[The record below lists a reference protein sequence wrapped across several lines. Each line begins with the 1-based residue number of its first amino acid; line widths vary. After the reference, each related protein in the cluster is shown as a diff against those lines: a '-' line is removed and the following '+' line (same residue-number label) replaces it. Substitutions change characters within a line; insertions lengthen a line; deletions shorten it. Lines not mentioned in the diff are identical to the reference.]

1 MAVPTAQ
8 EAAQAWAQRLA
19 GSTDRIQR
27 GVQAVSTAPG
37 AAAARQKAVWQQN
50 TQAAADKWASRVA
63 SVPLSDW
70 QQAMVQ
76 KGAPRVASGAQAA
89 QGKMEAFMSQLL
101 PHIQSGL
108 GALPPRGNI
117 DQNVNRMVAW
127 ARHMAN
133 FQRR

>member
-37 AAAARQKAVWQQN
+37 QSAARQKAVWQQN
-50 TQAAADKWASRVA
+50 TAAAADKWAARTA
-63 SVPLSDW
+63 SVPLADW
-70 QQAMVQ
+70 QQAMIS
-76 KGAPRVASGAQAA
+76 KGAPRIASGAQAA
-89 QGKMEAFMSQLL
+89 QPKMEQFMSQLL

-108 GALPPRGNI
+108 GALPARGNL
-117 DQNVNRMVAW
+117 DQNINRMTAW